1 MGIAIACP
9 TWQLAQWNARL
20 TVDAVDYR
28 VLQGLAQHLALPLV
42 LFDSRSGVGVANDRF
57 ADVYLPGQLDGPEL
71 RRLADAPGSAW
82 QPVQLRRRDGRD
94 VVAHAQAI
102 ALANGVLVVF
112 DEAQGQLLIRENDRL
127 RKRIVE
133 LESLG
138 STDALTGAWNRAQLE
153 RQVDVEISRA
163 IRSGQ
168 PVSLILLDIDR
179 FKRVNDRYGH
189 LAGDAVLKEFVG
201 RIRERIRDTDS
212 LFRWGGEEF
221 AVLATSIGYRGGAA
235 LAEGLRR
242 IIAAN
247 PFSRVGP
254 ITASLGVTEHVEGE
268 SAESWFQRTDEALY
282 AAKSA
287 GRNRIHVDRVG
298 SSDLHAHRTG
308 SALLRLYWL
317 EAYECGEP
325 TIDAEHRELFELGN
339 ALIAATMDRHTE
351 PVAWRWAL
359 DSMLA
364 HLVKHFRDEEVLL
377 EESGYGPLA
386 EHRHAHAALLS
397 RAGEVKAAVER
408 GEATLGHLVNFLAYD
423 VIALHLL
430 KTDRDFATHLRSE
443 SGRTAVRDR
452 SSIITPNARLH

>member
-1 MGIAIACP
+1 MDA
-9 TWQLAQWNARL
+9 TDFRQWH
-20 TVDAVDYR
+20 
-28 VLQGLAQHLALPLV
+28 GLARSLGLPLV
-42 LFDSRSGVGVANDRF
+42 LIDRRSFVGVANDRF
-57 ADVYLPGQLDGPEL
+57 ADVYLPGQLDSPDL
-71 RRLADAPGSAW
+71 LRLARAPCSAG
-82 QPVQLRRRDGRD
+82 QPVKLRRRDGRD
-94 VVAHAQAI
+94 IVACAQAV
-102 ALANGVLVVF
+102 ALGDGVLLVF
-112 DEAQGQLLIRENDRL
+112 AEVHGELLARENDQL
-127 RKRIVE
+127 RKRIAE
-133 LESLG
+133 LESL
-138 STDALTGAWNRAQLE
+138 SATDALTGAWNRAQLE

-168 PVSLILLDIDR
+168 PVSLILLDVDR

-221 AVLATSIGYRGGAA
+221 AVLATSVGYRGGAA

-242 IIAAN
+242 IIAAK
-247 PFSRVGP
+247 PFTRVGP

-308 SALLRLYWL
+308 TALLRLYWL

-325 TIDAEHRELFELGN
+325 AIDAEHRELFDLGN
-339 ALIAATMDRHTE
+339 ALIAATMDRHAE
-351 PVAWRWAL
+351 PLAWRWAL

-364 HLVKHFRDEEVLL
+364 HLVKHFRDEEALL
-377 EESGYGPLA
+377 EERSYGPLA
-386 EHRHAHAALLS
+386 EHRRAHAALLS
-397 RAGEVKAAVER
+397 QAAEVKAAVER
-408 GEATLGHLVNFLAYD
+408 GDATPGHLVNFLAYD

-430 KTDRDFATHLRSE
+430 KTDRDFAIRLRSE
-443 SGRTAVRDR
+443 AEDTAVRGR
-452 SSIITPNARLH
+452 TLVTTPNARLH

>member
-1 MGIAIACP
+1 
-9 TWQLAQWNARL
+9 
-20 TVDAVDYR
+20 VDAIDFR
-28 VLQGLAQHLALPLV
+28 VLHGLAQHLGLPLV
-42 LFDSRSGVGVANDRF
+42 LFDRRSFEGVANDRF
-57 ADVYLPGQLDGPEL
+57 ADVYLPGQLDSPDL
-71 RRLADAPGSAW
+71 LRLARAPGSAW
-82 QPVQLRRRDGRD
+82 QPVKLRRRDGRHI
-94 VVAHAQAI
+94 VAYAQAV
-102 ALANGVLVVF
+102 AVADGVLLVF
-112 DEAQGQLLIRENDRL
+112 EETHGEMLARENDRL
-127 RKRIVE
+127 RRRVAE
-133 LESLG
+133 LESLS

-153 RQVDVEISRA
+153 RQIDVEISRA
-163 IRSGQ
+163 VRSGQ
-168 PVSLILLDIDR
+168 PVSLILIDIDR
-179 FKRVNDRYGH
+179 FKRVNDRHGH

-221 AVLATSIGYRGGAA
+221 AVLATSVGYRGGAA

-242 IIAAN
+242 ILAAT
-247 PFSRVGP
+247 PFARVGP

-308 SALLRLYWL
+308 TALLRLYWL

-325 TIDAEHRELFELGN
+325 SIDAEHRELFDLGN

-364 HLVKHFRDEEVLL
+364 HLVRHFRDEEVLL
-377 EESGYGPLA
+377 EERGYGQIA
-386 EHRHAHAALLS
+386 EHRHAHVVLLNQAA
-397 RAGEVKAAVER
+397 EVQSAVER
-408 GEATLGHLVNFLAYD
+408 GAATLGHLVNFLAYD

-430 KTDRDFATHLRSE
+430 KADRDFATQLRGA
-443 SGRTAVRDR
+443 SGCTTVRGR
-452 SSIITPNARLH
+452 SLNTTPNARLH